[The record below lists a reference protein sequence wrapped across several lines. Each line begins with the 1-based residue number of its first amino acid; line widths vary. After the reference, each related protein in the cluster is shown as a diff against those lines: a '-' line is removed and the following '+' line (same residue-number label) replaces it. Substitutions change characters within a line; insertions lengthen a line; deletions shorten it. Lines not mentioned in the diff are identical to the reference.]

1 MREEDII
8 KRQLMDQCIAL
19 VEQRIGNS
27 RQAMNAAQESANA
40 EEKSSAGDK
49 YETGRA
55 MAQIERDKAAQQ
67 LKEAMHLKSV
77 LQTIN
82 LKSSAGVV
90 TQGSLVITDVNHFF
104 IAISLGKQTVA
115 NADYFVIAPTTPIG
129 LLLMGLHVGSQFSFN
144 NQMHTIREIL

>member
-1 MREEDII
+1 MREVDVI
-8 KRQLMDQCIAL
+8 KRQLMDQCMAL

-115 NADYFVIAPTTPIG
+115 NADYFVIAPATPIG
-129 LLLMGLHVGSQFSFN
+129 RLLMGLHVGSQFSFN

>member
-115 NADYFVIAPTTPIG
+115 NVAYFVIAPITPIG
-129 LLLMGLHVGSQFSFN
+129 RLLMGLHVGSQFSFN